1 MTYRVGLTGGIG
13 SGKSTVAALFAELG
27 VPVIDTDVISHQLT
41 QSGGAAI
48 AAIRKALGDEY
59 ITDNGALD
67 REKVRQRIFSDP
79 ESKQILEDIL
89 HPLILK
95 LARNQVEASTAP
107 YVLIVVPLLFE
118 TQNFSN
124 WMQRTLTVD
133 CAETTQLA
141 RVTKRQNISEQNVRA
156 IMAQQLP
163 RSARLQLT
171 DDTIENDGN
180 LSALKSQ
187 VSRLNQLYL
196 KLAKNS
202 VERSN

>member
-27 VPVIDTDVISHQLT
+27 VPVIDTDIISHQLT

-59 ITDNGALD
+59 ITDKGALD

-133 CAETTQLA
+133 ASEATQLA
-141 RVTKRQNISEQNVRA
+141 RVTARQNISEQNVRA

-171 DDTIENDGN
+171 DDTIENEGG
-180 LSALKSQ
+180 LSALQSQ
-187 VSRLNQLYL
+187 VSRLNQHYL

>member
-171 DDTIENDGN
+171 DDTIENEGS

-187 VSRLNQLYL
+187 VSRLNQHYL

-202 VERSN
+202 IERSN